1 MFFNDHMKKN
11 TFIICM
17 IYGFTI
23 LVRLAFAGDP
33 QAVRELI
40 SETHTIN
47 IPLPYAQIV
56 MNWSSPEGYTVWDGY
71 FVSFDQNNDSN
82 FSFDE
87 HNTVG
92 NPINI
97 NQVQFSCSGDDDS
110 YYFHIAPAKYNFET
124 YEYLFGTTSNIG
136 PYRIDTTP
144 PYNLVANVP
153 EYCSENPINI
163 QLSAEGA
170 SKVCVSNIGFGS
182 CLEDTWEEV
191 DTINQWNVL
200 SGQGQKIIY
209 VTFEDL
215 AGNPAKTFCTT
226 IFDSISP
233 KAHFSVAVNKKGN
246 SFLGTIMFEEP
257 VTELNELSI
266 SADNAMISNFAKQ
279 ESAYTPIYTFDIKT
293 SYEGL
298 VALNLSENAVFDNA
312 GNGNNAQQYSF
323 TTVQS
328 VPTLNE
334 FGFLFLAGIIVLTG
348 ACRIRI
354 TGNGKKNCINV
365 SLQNFIIASV

>member
-1 MFFNDHMKKN
+1 
-11 TFIICM
+11 M

-23 LVRLAFAGDP
+23 LGRLAFAGEP

-40 SETHTIN
+40 SETHTLN
-47 IPLPYAQIV
+47 VPLPYTQIV

-82 FSFDE
+82 FSFDK

-92 NPINI
+92 NPINS
-97 NQVQFSCSGDDDS
+97 NQVKFSCSGDDNS

-124 YEYLFGTTSNIG
+124 YEYLFGTTTNMG

-170 SKVCVSNIGFGS
+170 SNVCVSNIGFGS
-182 CLEDTWEEV
+182 CQEETWEEV

-200 SGQGQKIIY
+200 PGQGQRMIY
-209 VTFEDL
+209 ITFEDL
-215 AGNPAKTFCTT
+215 AGNTANTFCTT
-226 IFDSISP
+226 TFDSIAP

-246 SFLGTIMFEEP
+246 FFLGTIMFEES

-266 SADNAMISNFAKQ
+266 SADNAMISNLAKQ

-293 SYEGL
+293 SHEGL
-298 VALNLSENAVFDNA
+298 IVLNLSENEVIDNA
-312 GNGNNAQQYSF
+312 GNGNIEQQYSF

-328 VPTLNE
+328 VPTMNE
-334 FGFLFLAGIIVLTG
+334 WGVLLLTG
-348 ACRIRI
+348 F
-354 TGNGKKNCINV
+354 V
-365 SLQNFIIASV
+365 MIAGVTRTRFLNQRLHF